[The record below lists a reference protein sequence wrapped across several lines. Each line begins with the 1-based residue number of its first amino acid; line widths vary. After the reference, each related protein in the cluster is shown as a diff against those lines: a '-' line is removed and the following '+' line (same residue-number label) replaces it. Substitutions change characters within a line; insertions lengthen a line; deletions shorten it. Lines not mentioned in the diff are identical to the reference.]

1 MPEVTFDTQFAL
13 PLTVTFCG
21 RPGKLTPIAEPAAD
35 TVASGDNPVGADGCW
50 VWRTDEGFLRAAVP
64 AQGSLLGLACD
75 VAELYHQHCTL
86 QLSDLPGERLEVIW
100 LELAADNSL
109 LVFLK
114 PVVQTTHG

>member
-1 MPEVTFDTQFAL
+1 MSDVHI

-21 RPGKLTPIAEPAAD
+21 RPGKLTAITEPAAEAV
-35 TVASGDNPVGADGCW
+35 TSGGNTVGADGLW
-50 VWRTDEGFLRAAVP
+50 VWRTDEGFLRAVP
-64 AQGSLLGLACD
+64 ARSSLLGLACD

-86 QLSDLPGERLEVIW
+86 QLSDLPCERLEVIW

-114 PVVQTTHG
+114 PVVRATQGQVPTF

>member
-1 MPEVTFDTQFAL
+1 MSDVHI

-21 RPGKLTPIAEPAAD
+21 RPGKLTPIAEPAAEPI
-35 TVASGDNPVGADGCW
+35 TLGNSPVGADGCW
-50 VWRTDEGFLRAAVP
+50 VWRTDEGFLRAAAP
-64 AQGSLLGLACD
+64 THSSLLGLACD

-86 QLSDLPGERLEVIW
+86 QLSDLPGETLEVIW

-114 PVVQTTHG
+114 PVVQATRS